1 MTQTAAV
8 GATSSRPLRILLT
21 GAFGNIGI
29 ETLRELVRAGHR
41 VRCFDLPSPRAKA
54 LAADFRDAA
63 EIAWG
68 DLSNREDVARA
79 VAGQDAVIHDAA
91 VIPPLSE
98 RRPELTQRVN
108 VEGTR
113 NVLSACEAQPSKPT
127 LVFASSVT
135 LFGHTQHLNP
145 PRQAHESITPSDH
158 YSHSKAACEQMIV
171 ASDLDWIILRF
182 GAAPPPTPS
191 RKDAL
196 GLEEFFAI
204 DPDTRVEYLD
214 SRDAGLAQARAVT
227 CDEAV
232 RKILLIGGGRSCQVR
247 MRDLFD
253 AMLNALGVGA
263 FPDSAYGAEPY
274 YTDWMD
280 TEESQRLLQY
290 QRYGFALYRDSLM
303 SRMRRLRRV
312 VRPLRWPVRRF
323 MLLHSPTMRQA

>member
-1 MTQTAAV
+1 MTQTAAA
-8 GATSSRPLRILLT
+8 GATSGRPLRILLT

-54 LAADFRDAA
+54 LAAEFRDAA

-68 DLSNREDVARA
+68 DISNREDVARS
-79 VAGQDAVIHDAA
+79 VADQDAVIHDAA

-98 RRPELTQRVN
+98 RKPELTRRVN
-108 VEGTR
+108 VEGTQ
-113 NVLSACEAQPSKPT
+113 NVVSACEAQQSKPT

-135 LFGHTQHLNP
+135 LFGRTQHLNP
-145 PRQAHESITPSDH
+145 PRRAHEAVAPSDH

-171 ASDLDWIILRF
+171 ASDLDWTILRL
-182 GAAPPPTPS
+182 GAAPPPALR

-196 GLEEFFAI
+196 GLKQFFAI
-204 DPDTRVEYLD
+204 DPATRVEYLD
-214 SRDAGLAQARAVT
+214 QRDAGLAQARAVA

-232 RKILLIGGGRSCQVR
+232 GKILLIGGGRSCQVR
-247 MRDLFD
+247 MRDLYD
-253 AMLNALGVGA
+253 AALNAMGVGS
-263 FPDSAYGAEPY
+263 FPDSAYGGEPY

-290 QRYGFALYRDSLM
+290 QRYGFALYQDLLM
-303 SRMRRLRRV
+303 SSMRRLRRV
-312 VRPLRWPVRRF
+312 VRPVRWPIRRY

>member
-8 GATSSRPLRILLT
+8 DRTASRPLRILLT

-29 ETLRELVRAGHR
+29 ETLRELLRAGHR

-54 LAADFRDAA
+54 LAAEFRDAA

-68 DLSNREDVARA
+68 DLCSRDDVARA
-79 VAGQDAVIHDAA
+79 VADRDAVIHDAA

-98 RRPELTQRVN
+98 HKPELTRRVN
-108 VEGTR
+108 VEGTQ
-113 NVLSACEAQPSKPT
+113 NVVSACEAQRRRPT
-127 LVFASSVT
+127 LVFASSVS
-135 LFGHTQHLNP
+135 LFGRTQHLHP
-145 PRQAHESITPSDH
+145 PRCADESIAPSDH

-182 GAAPPPTPS
+182 GAVPPPSPG
-191 RKDAL
+191 RKNLL
-196 GLEEFFAI
+196 GLKQLFAI
-204 DPDTRVEYLD
+204 DPTTRVEYLD
-214 SRDAGLAQARAVT
+214 CRDAGLAQTRAVS

-232 RKILLIGGGRSCQVR
+232 RKILLIGGGNACQVR
-247 MRDLFD
+247 MRDIYD
-253 AMLNALGVGA
+253 AGLNAVGVGS
-263 FPDSAYGAEPY
+263 FPDSAYGEEPF

-280 TEESQRLLQY
+280 TEESQHLLQY

-303 SRMRRLRRV
+303 QRMRRLRRV
-312 VRPLRWPVRRF
+312 VRPLRRPIRRF